1 MRLDGCVFSLASV
14 EPELSITDEVS
25 TVPGMGVIVPLAI
38 SSVATVDI
46 DVWWVG
52 RIIVSGS
59 TV

>member
-1 MRLDGCVFSLASV
+1 
-14 EPELSITDEVS
+14 
-25 TVPGMGVIVPLAI
+25 MGVIVPLAI